1 MPLRLK
7 LKPQE
12 RAIIGGA
19 AIQNGGARTEIFIEN
34 EVPVLREQ
42 DILSPASVRTPCE
55 RIYLALQLMYVDPAR
70 SADHGALFRSMLED
84 VAEAAPSCKPLL
96 DTMAQCVREGRLYQG
111 LKNAKT
117 LLVYE
122 QELLGHVQKR
132 A

>member
-19 AIQNGGARTEIFIEN
+19 AIQNGGGRTEIFIEN

-42 DILSPASVRTPCE
+42 DILSPSAVRTPCE
-55 RIYLALQLMYVDPAR
+55 RIYLALQLMYVEPTRATEH
-70 SADHGALFRSMLED
+70 AALFRTLMED
-84 VAEAAPSCKPLL
+84 VADAAPSTGVLL
-96 DTMAQCVREGRLYQG
+96 EQIMQCVREGRLYQA
-111 LKNAKT
+111 LKHAKT
-117 LLVYE
+117 LLAYE

>member
-42 DILSPASVRTPCE
+42 DILSPSAVHTPCE

-70 SADHGALFRSMLED
+70 SAEHGALFRSMVED
-84 VAEAAPSCKPLL
+84 VAGAAPSCQVLL
-96 DTMAQCVREGRLYQG
+96 EQIAQCVRENRLYQA
-111 LKNAKT
+111 LKHAKT
-117 LLVYE
+117 LLAYE
-122 QELLGHVQKR
+122 QELLGYVQKR

>member
-12 RAIIGGA
+12 RVIIGGA

-42 DILSPASVRTPCE
+42 DILSPSAVRTPCQ
-55 RIYLALQLMYVDPAR
+55 RVYLSLQLMYVEPAR
-70 SADHGALFRSMLED
+70 AAEHTALYRTLADD
-84 VAEAAPSCKPLL
+84 VAEAAPSCRIVL
-96 DTMAQCVREGRLYQG
+96 DQISQCAREGRLYQA
-111 LKNAKT
+111 LKHAKT
-117 LLVYE
+117 LLAHE
-122 QELLGHVQKR
+122 QEILTHVPNR

>member
-19 AIQNGGARTEIFIEN
+19 AIQNGRSRTEIFIEN

-42 DILSPASVRTPCE
+42 DIMSPAAVRTPCE
-55 RIYLALQLMYVDPAR
+55 RIYLALQLMYVDPSHA
-70 SADHGALFRSMLED
+70 ADHAALFLSMFED
-84 VAEAAPSCKPLL
+84 VADAAPSCQPHL
-96 DTMAQCVREGRLYQG
+96 DLIAHCAREGRLYQA

>member
-19 AIQNGGARTEIFIEN
+19 AIQNGGSRTEIFIEN

-42 DILSPASVRTPCE
+42 DILSPSAVRTPCD
-55 RIYLALQLMYVDPAR
+55 RIYLALQLMYIDPSR
-70 SADHGALFRSMLED
+70 CADHTALFRSMLDD
-84 VAEAAPSCKPLL
+84 VAEAAPSCQPLL
-96 DTMAQCVREGRLYQG
+96 DQISLSVREGRLYQA
-111 LKNAKT
+111 LKSAKT